1 MPAGNQHPPVRAG
14 VSPSPPLAGGARL
27 PAGGVAVAAHG
38 GAVFP
43 DPPQG
48 DGQVGDQDDVV
59 VAFEPGL
66 RLPVPMPR
74 ATGLHVR
81 RRQDAR

>member
-1 MPAGNQHPPVRAG
+1 MPAGNQHPPGRAG
-14 VSPSPPLAGGARL
+14 VSTSPPLAGGARL
-27 PAGGVAVAAHG
+27 PAGGVAVAAQG

-43 DPPQG
+43 DLLQRWPG
-48 DGQVGDQDDVV
+48 GDQDDVV

>member
-1 MPAGNQHPPVRAG
+1 MPAGNQHPPGRIGVR
-14 VSPSPPLAGGARL
+14 PSPPLAGGARL
-27 PAGGVAVAAHG
+27 PAGDVAVAAQR

-43 DPPQG
+43 DLLQRWPG
-48 DGQVGDQDDVV
+48 GDQDDVI
-59 VAFEPGL
+59 VAVEPGL
-66 RLPVPMPR
+66 RLPVSVPR